1 MDIITKLSQVL
12 EQRKKADPN
21 YSYVK
26 KLYDKGTEEILKKV
40 EEETLEL
47 INATREQHKD
57 RKQRIDHEVTD
68 LWFHTM
74 ILLSNESISSLEIL
88 KELES
93 RLGISGIVEKTSR
106 KENI

>member
-40 EEETLEL
+40 EEETFEL
-47 INATREQHKD
+47 NGE
-57 RKQRIDHEVTD
+57 EVSVVSAMEALADVWDYKCD
-68 LWFHTM
+68 L
-74 ILLSNESISSLEIL
+74 IRDGKYYGS
-88 KELES
+88 
-93 RLGISGIVEKTSR
+93 
-106 KENI
+106 